1 MTRRSAEARL
11 LSRIVRVGLL
21 LAVGAQILW
30 SFTPSQGETLSATAE
45 QGQSLFEANC
55 STCHGLGAEGT
66 ENGPSLQGVGSAS
79 VDFMLSTGRM
89 PLAAPD
95 DQPNRQP
102 PKFGDEEIDALVAYL
117 AEIAPGGPPIPDV
130 AISRGDLPTGAS
142 LFLNNCSGCHSA
154 AGIGDSVGGGQ
165 IAPDLVPASAT
176 QIGEAIRVGPG
187 LMPVFDADNLSERD
201 VDSIAAYLY
210 WLRDNGDEGGAQLG
224 RVGAVAEGLVAF
236 VVGLGFLIVVLRLTG
251 SKT

>member
-1 MTRRSAEARL
+1 MTRRSAEARF
-11 LSRIVRVGLL
+11 LSRILRIGLL

-30 SFTPSQGETLSATAE
+30 SFTPSQGQSRSATAV

-66 ENGPSLQGVGSAS
+66 GNGPSLQGVGAAA
-79 VDFMLSTGRM
+79 VDFMISTGRM

-102 PKFGDEEIDALVAYL
+102 PKFTDSQIDAIVAYL

-130 AISRGDLPTGAS
+130 DISRGDLPTGAA
-142 LFLNNCSGCHSA
+142 LFQNNCSGCHA
-154 AGIGDSVGGGQ
+154 ATGIGDSVGGGQ
-165 IAPDLVPASAT
+165 IAPDLAPVSAT
-176 QIGEAIRVGPG
+176 QLGEAVRVGPG
-187 LMPVFDADNLSERD
+187 LMPVFDTDNLSHRD

-210 WLRDNGDEGGAQLG
+210 WLRDNGDEGGVQLG
-224 RVGAVAEGLVAF
+224 RVGAVAEGLMAF
-236 VVGLGFLIVVLRLTG
+236 VIGLGFLIVVLRLTG